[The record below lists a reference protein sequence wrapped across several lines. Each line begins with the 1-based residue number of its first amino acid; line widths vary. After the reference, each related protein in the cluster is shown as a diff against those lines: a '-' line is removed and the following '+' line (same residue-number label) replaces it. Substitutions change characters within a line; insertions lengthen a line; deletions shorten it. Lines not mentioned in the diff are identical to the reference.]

1 VSLGT
6 QAVTLT
12 PDGAIGV
19 VRLER
24 AHGNAINEPLVETLV
39 ATLAEVESDPAIRGV
54 LLTAGGKIFCPGLD
68 LQELVAL
75 DREAMERFMRRF
87 SAAVLTLYTFPKP
100 VVAVLHGHALA
111 GGCVLAL
118 CADWRVLRRGAAVG
132 LNEVKVG
139 VPLPFGVALIVRD
152 AVPKNRLTE
161 VALLGRNYTDE
172 DAVTAG
178 LADELADALGVE
190 AAARKR
196 LEEFVAK
203 DAFAFAVTKRYL
215 RSPVVERIRAN
226 NQLLLPEWL
235 DGWFSD
241 GTRARIAAI
250 VAELKEKE
258 KEKEKGKGKGK
269 AK

>member
-1 VSLGT
+1 MSSST
-6 QAVTLT
+6 PSVTLT
-12 PDGAIGV
+12 REGPIGI

-24 AHGNAINEPLVETLV
+24 EHGNAINDALVESLV
-39 ATLAEVESDPAIRGV
+39 AVLAEAESDPAIGGV

-68 LQELVAL
+68 LQELSGL

-100 VVAVLHGHALA
+100 VVAILHGHALA

-118 CADWRVLRRGAAVG
+118 CADWRMLRRGAVTG

-152 AVPKNRLTE
+152 AVPKNKLTE
-161 VALLGRNYTDE
+161 VAILGRNYSDE
-172 DAVTAG
+172 AALAAG
-178 LADELADALGVE
+178 LADELADAEGV
-190 AAARKR
+190 AAASRSR
-196 LEEFVAK
+196 LDEFIAK

-215 RSPVVERIRAN
+215 RSAVVERVRASN
-226 NQLLLPEWL
+226 RLLIPEWL
-235 DGWFSD
+235 DGWFSE
-241 GTRARIAAI
+241 GTTARIGAI
-250 VAELKEKE
+250 VAELKD
-258 KEKEKGKGKGK
+258 KGK

>member
-1 VSLGT
+1 M
-6 QAVTLT
+6 
-12 PDGAIGV
+12 
-19 VRLER
+19 ER
-24 AHGNAINEPLVETLV
+24 EHGNAINEALVASLV
-39 ATLAEVESDPAIRGV
+39 ATLAEAESDPEIRGV

-68 LQELVAL
+68 LQELAAL

-118 CADWRVLRRGAAVG
+118 AADWRVLRRGAVTG

-139 VPLPFGVALIVRD
+139 VPLPFGVALIVRE
-152 AVPKNRLTE
+152 AVPKHKITG

-172 DAVTAG
+172 AALAAG
-178 LADELADALGVE
+178 LADELADAEGLE
-190 AAARKR
+190 AVSRER

-226 NQLLLPEWL
+226 NRLLIPEWL
-235 DGWFSD
+235 DGWFSP
-241 GTRARIAAI
+241 GTTARIAAI
-250 VAELKEKE
+250 VAELQT
-258 KEKEKGKGKGK
+258 KGKPK
-269 AK
+269 

>member
-1 VSLGT
+1 MTTGT

-12 PDGAIGV
+12 RDGAIGV
-19 VRLER
+19 LHLER
-24 AHGNAINEPLVETLV
+24 AHGNAINDPFIESLV
-39 ATLAEVESDPAIRGV
+39 AALAEAEADPAIAGV

-75 DREAMERFMRRF
+75 DRDEMERFMRRF

-111 GGCVLAL
+111 GGCVLAM
-118 CADWRVLRRGAAVG
+118 CADWRVLRRGAITG

-152 AVPKNRLTE
+152 AVPRNKVSE
-161 VALLGRNYTDE
+161 VALLGRNVSDE
-172 DAVTAG
+172 DAVAAG
-178 LADELADALGVE
+178 LADELADADGVE
-190 AAARKR
+190 AAGRAR
-196 LEEFVAK
+196 LEEFIAK
-203 DAFAFAVTKRYL
+203 DTFAFAVTKRYL
-215 RSPVVERIRAN
+215 RSPVVERMRAN
-226 NQLLLPEWL
+226 NRLLLPEWL
-235 DGWFSD
+235 DGWFSE

-250 VAELKEKE
+250 VADL
-258 KEKEKGKGKGK
+258 KEKGK

>member
-1 VSLGT
+1 VSTGT

-12 PDGAIGV
+12 RDGAIGV
-19 VRLER
+19 VHLER
-24 AHGNAINEPLVETLV
+24 AHGNAIDDTLVEGLV
-39 ATLAEVESDPAIRGV
+39 ATLAEAESDPAIRGI

-68 LQELVAL
+68 LQELFPL
-75 DREAMERFMRRF
+75 DREAMERFMLHF

-100 VVAVLHGHALA
+100 VVAALHGHALA

-118 CADWRVLRRGAAVG
+118 CADWRVLRRGAVTG

-152 AVPKNRLTE
+152 AVPKNKVAA
-161 VALLGRNYTDE
+161 VALLGRNYADE
-172 DAVTAG
+172 EAIAAG
-178 LADELADALGVE
+178 LADELTDATSVE
-190 AAARKR
+190 AAGRAR
-196 LEEFVAK
+196 LEEFVSK

-226 NQLLLPEWL
+226 NRLLLPEWL
-235 DGWFSD
+235 DGWYSE

-250 VAELKEKE
+250 VAELKD
-258 KEKEKGKGKGK
+258 KGK

>member
-1 VSLGT
+1 VTIGT

-12 PDGAIGV
+12 REGAIGV

-24 AHGNAINEPLVETLV
+24 AHGNAIEDGLVESLV
-39 ATLAEVESDPAIRGV
+39 ATLAEAESDPAIGGV

-68 LQELVAL
+68 LQDLFPL

-100 VVAVLHGHALA
+100 VVAVVHGHALA

-118 CADWRVLRRGAAVG
+118 CADWRVLRRGAITG

-152 AVPKNRLTE
+152 AVPKNKLTE
-161 VALLGRNYTDE
+161 VALLGRNAADE
-172 DAVTAG
+172 DAVAAG
-178 LADELADALGVE
+178 LADELADAESVE
-190 AAARKR
+190 AAGRAR
-196 LEEFVAK
+196 LEEFLLK

-235 DGWFSD
+235 DGWFSR

-250 VAELKEKE
+250 VAELKEK
-258 KEKEKGKGKGK
+258 GK

>member
-1 VSLGT
+1 MSSSP
-6 QAVTLT
+6 QSVTLT
-12 PDGAIGV
+12 REGPIGV
-19 VRLER
+19 LRMER
-24 AHGNAINEPLVETLV
+24 EHGNAINDALVESLV
-39 ATLAEVESDPAIRGV
+39 ATLAEAESDPEIRGV
-54 LLTAGGKIFCPGLD
+54 LLTAGGKIFSPGLD
-68 LQELVAL
+68 LQELVLL

-100 VVAVLHGHALA
+100 VVAALHGHALA

-118 CADWRVLRRGAAVG
+118 CADWRVLRRGAVTG

-152 AVPKNRLTE
+152 AVPKNKLTE

-172 DAVTAG
+172 AALAAG
-178 LADELADALGVE
+178 LADELADAAGVE
-190 AAARKR
+190 AAARAR
-196 LEEFVAK
+196 IEEFVAK

-226 NQLLLPEWL
+226 NRLLLPEWL
-235 DGWFSD
+235 DGWFSE
-241 GTRARIAAI
+241 GTRVRIAAL
-250 VAELKEKE
+250 VAELKD
-258 KEKEKGKGKGK
+258 KGK

>member
-1 VSLGT
+1 VSTGT

-12 PDGAIGV
+12 REGAIGV

-24 AHGNAINEPLVETLV
+24 EHGNAIDDGLVESLV
-39 ATLAEVESDPAIRGV
+39 ATLAEAESDPAIGGV

-68 LQELVAL
+68 LQDLFPL

-100 VVAVLHGHALA
+100 VVAVVHGHALA

-118 CADWRVLRRGAAVG
+118 AADWRVLRRGAITG

-139 VPLPFGVALIVRD
+139 VPLPFGVALIVRE
-152 AVPKNRLTE
+152 AVPKNKLTE
-161 VALLGRNYTDE
+161 VALLGRNAIDE
-172 DAVTAG
+172 DAVAAG
-178 LADELADALGVE
+178 LADELADADGVE
-190 AAARKR
+190 AAGRAR
-196 LEEFVAK
+196 LEEFMAK

-235 DGWFSD
+235 DGWFSE
-241 GTRARIAAI
+241 GTRARISAI
-250 VAELKEKE
+250 VAGL
-258 KEKEKGKGKGK
+258 KEKGK
-269 AK
+269 AT

>member
-1 VSLGT
+1 MTTGT

-12 PDGAIGV
+12 RDGAIGV

-24 AHGNAINEPLVETLV
+24 PHGNAINDPFIESLV
-39 ATLAEVESDPAIRGV
+39 AALAEAESDPAIAGV

-75 DREAMERFMRRF
+75 DREEMERFMRRF

-100 VVAVLHGHALA
+100 VVAVVHGHALA

-118 CADWRVLRRGAAVG
+118 CADWRVLRRGAVTG

-152 AVPKNRLTE
+152 AVPRNKVTE
-161 VALLGRNYTDE
+161 VALLGRNVSDE
-172 DAVTAG
+172 DAVAAG
-178 LADELADALGVE
+178 LADELADADGVE
-190 AAARKR
+190 AAGRAR
-196 LEEFVAK
+196 LQEFIAK
-203 DAFAFAVTKRYL
+203 DTFAFAVTKRYL
-215 RSPVVERIRAN
+215 RSPVVERMRAN
-226 NQLLLPEWL
+226 NRLLLPEWL
-235 DGWFSD
+235 DGWFSE
-241 GTRARIAAI
+241 GTRSRIAAI
-250 VAELKEKE
+250 VAELAQ
-258 KEKEKGKGKGK
+258 KGK